1 MAEKANETLWL
12 QQVYMEYLKL
22 PVESHCILVETM
34 QRREMGLSMQV
45 LAKTLGSMPEFSG
58 YQIYVVCTP
67 EALQA
72 RNDFFD
78 WIGVPSLQ
86 LVLFGTEDYNRLLA
100 TAGILINERSFPNYF
115 IKREEQTYLR
125 IWNETPLQKKG
136 RYSET
141 EYATMGNFQR
151 NLWCADYLICPDE
164 FTKDYLADA
173 YMLGNLAK
181 NKVLYAGRFQ
191 NALLFDE
198 ALAAEN
204 RKKYALEGKQVFL
217 YAAASWEEKGSAEC
231 LARENAFWE
240 TLSGLDKSLSD
251 TQLLV
256 VSAPYYLL
264 EEYPYAAL
272 QHIRFLPRS
281 LSAPAAMA
289 LADCLIT
296 DGSDW
301 IFDFAATRKKIILY
315 SGGYA
320 KPEEYYQLHGELPFV
335 NAGSLEELVQ
345 EMNRE
350 KQLDDE
356 KFFKTYSSYNRPDM
370 AEAVLRHTILKEQ
383 TELLETKFPDNG
395 KPNILLY
402 PGPLFKNGITSA
414 LLSLLRYVDRKKYN
428 YMLFFRTEQVRAN
441 AETLQLFPEEVAY
454 YGYSNVEGVCGEEKE
469 IFTGWQQEPDYPYEK
484 AKPVI
489 YSRMQNEKKRLLSF
503 LRIDMVI
510 HYEGYGR
517 DILPLFEVMPC
528 RRMIYLHN
536 NMLLEIEK
544 KGIRPEPLRQ
554 AYNAY
559 DVVALV
565 SEEQRTVA
573 EQMIADGGGNPAQKK
588 IVLAKNIIPYE
599 QIADRAKQPF
609 CLDKQTRLNVS
620 EERLDKVL
628 HSEKKKFVT
637 IGRFL
642 PEKGHAR
649 LISAFEQVH
658 GEHPDT
664 SLIILGGYGP
674 LYEETIQLAG
684 QSLAADDIVVIQ
696 YLSNPYALLDLCDY
710 FVLSSYYEGLPLVLT
725 EADIAGLPCI
735 STDIPGPHELFG
747 KHGGMLVENSE
758 TGLVKGMLA
767 CLEQQVPERLTIDYA
782 EYNKEAVNQFE
793 TVLPER

>member
-22 PVESHCILVETM
+22 PVESHCILLEAG
-34 QRREMGLSMQV
+34 QGRWFGDSMKV
-45 LAKTLGSMPEFSG
+45 LAKTLRMMPEFEA

-67 EALQA
+67 ETLSA
-72 RNDFFD
+72 RKDLFC
-78 WIGVPSLQ
+78 WLGIPEIQ
-86 LVLFGTEDYNRLLA
+86 TVLYATEEYNRLLA
-100 TAGILINERSFPNYF
+100 TAGVLINENSFQNHF
-115 IKREEQTYLR
+115 IKREEQIYLR
-125 IWNETPLQKKG
+125 VWNGTPLQKKG
-136 RYSET
+136 RYSDN
-141 EYATMGNFQR
+141 EYATLGNLQR
-151 NLWCADYLICPDE
+151 NLWCADYFICPNA
-164 FTKDYLADA
+164 FTKECLADA
-173 YMLGNLAK
+173 YMLSNLGK
-181 NKVLYAGRFQ
+181 TKVLYAGRFQ

-217 YAAASWEEKGSAEC
+217 YAAASWEEKGSTEC
-231 LARENAFWE
+231 LARETAFWE

-281 LSAPAAMA
+281 FSAPAAMA

-345 EMNRE
+345 EMNQE

-383 TELLETKFPDNG
+383 TKLTETKFPDNG
-395 KPNILLY
+395 KPNILIY
-402 PGPLFKNGITSA
+402 PGPLLKNGITSA

-454 YGYSNVEGVCGEEKE
+454 YGYSNVEGVSGEEKE
-469 IFTGWQQEPDYPYEK
+469 ILTGWQQEPDYPYEK

-696 YLSNPYALLDLCDY
+696 YLSNPYALLALCDY

-725 EADIAGLPCI
+725 EADIVGLPCI
-735 STDIPGPHELFG
+735 STDIPGPHELFE
-747 KHGGMLVENSE
+747 KHGGMLVKNSE